1 LAFCSECGVD
11 AVPTGGLCP
20 VCRNPLPVG
29 ENETGAAAFDP
40 VTWMDRIASAAAYL
54 TPVAPLVLL
63 LVPRFRRSPLVRFHA
78 LQSLLLQC
86 ALLLLAALL
95 AVILLSWF
103 SGMIVL
109 IFWPIYAFAV
119 FVLWVLLVVKA
130 GMAERF
136 RLPLVGWLALRAS
149 PE

>member
-1 LAFCSECGVD
+1 
-11 AVPTGGLCP
+11 
-20 VCRNPLPVG
+20 LPAE
-29 ENETGAAAFDP
+29 ENETGAAAFAP
-40 VTWMDRIASAAAYL
+40 VPWADRIAAAAAYL
-54 TPVAPLVLL
+54 TPVAPLILL
-63 LVPRFRRSPLVRFHA
+63 LVPRFRRSALVRFHA

-95 AVILLSWF
+95 AVVLLSWF